1 MLKFENEMR
10 VNWKFAS
17 IVLVFFEAL
26 VGAADL
32 KIQLV
37 PGTGQV
43 AVEAKELD
51 QIRVGS
57 LMFSGDLNNWFPAA
71 STDQPTLNYNEQF
84 ISGQR

>member
-26 VGAADL
+26 VSAADL

-37 PGTGQV
+37 SGIGQV

-57 LMFSGDLNNWFPAA
+57 LMFSCLLYTSPSPRDRG
-71 STDQPTLNYNEQF
+71 
-84 ISGQR
+84 